1 MEVSVCVATK
11 QADKTLKIPE
21 GFLVLKIPRSNLGS
35 SAGFL
40 DVMGCYDC
48 RCASVSGE
56 LEAILNEYER
66 RLTNKTKEKKDQD
79 RLYLKNV
86 FPNPLPHQGI
96 HPNLQSR

>member
-56 LEAILNEYER
+56 LEANLKEYER
-66 RLTNKTKEKKDQD
+66 RLTRSTTNNMKEQNDQD
-79 RLYLKNV
+79 KIYLK
-86 FPNPLPHQGI
+86 
-96 HPNLQSR
+96 